1 MNDKRQIQFSP
12 NNDLQNADL
21 KGLYV
26 KDVVSFIKDNNFSY
40 FYKKTERLVSA
51 VYLLTSLFD
60 DREPIKDTLRKN
72 SLELLDLSLVSK
84 FTIAKFGKKSWLD
97 QWENQLLKVDSFLET
112 SFFAGLISQMNLDIL
127 KKEIEKMAGLAN
139 SYLERC
145 DLGGKN
151 GLSNNFFFVQ
161 NHGLIGQFEKDNVG
175 QTDERNKLN
184 YDKGHNGASNQE
196 IKINHVGQ
204 GKDKDEKFGKERK
217 NKRQIK
223 ILDIIKDKKSASI
236 KDISDN
242 IKDCSEK
249 TIQRELIFMVKSGIL
264 KKEGERRWSRY
275 SLNL

>member
-1 MNDKRQIQFSP
+1 MNDKRQIQFSSDKDLK
-12 NNDLQNADL
+12 NNDLQ
-21 KGLYV
+21 GLRV
-26 KDVVSFIKDNNFSY
+26 KDRVSFIKDNNFSY

-84 FTIAKFGKKSWLD
+84 FTVVKLGKKSWLD

-127 KKEIEKMAGLAN
+127 KKEIEKMAGLAH
-139 SYLERC
+139 SYLEQC

-151 GLSNNFFFVQ
+151 GLSSDFFFVPNQ
-161 NHGLIGQFEKDNVG
+161 GLIGQLEKDKIS
-175 QTDERNKLN
+175 QADERNKFDYN
-184 YDKGHNGASNQE
+184 KGHNGVLNQE
-196 IKINHVGQ
+196 IKINHIGQ
-204 GKDKDEKFGKERK
+204 NKDRNEKFSKERK

-223 ILDIIKDKKSASI
+223 ILDIIKDKKLASI
-236 KDISDN
+236 KDISDG

-249 TIQRELIFMVKSGIL
+249 TIQRELISMVKNGIL
-264 KKEGERRWSRY
+264 KKDGERRWSRY